1 MGFIVPFSLFSF
13 ILRRRDFFHP
23 SESWKKMFCQLTDLP
38 SPDGDLWTD
47 YFLSV
52 TKELH
57 DLIRGEQTGE
67 SKQTSPP
74 PFPQK
79 KDSHP

>member
-1 MGFIVPFSLFSF
+1 
-13 ILRRRDFFHP
+13 
-23 SESWKKMFCQLTDLP
+23 MFCQLTDLP